1 MITRFPVVGV
11 HPMVDVQL
19 RATSPSVSTGVLL
32 PDLVT
37 MDLRGYM
44 AAVDEGLP
52 AEEPSGPLFTAL
64 LLHDLAGW
72 LRQRLRSS
80 LAGLLLRRRTRVP
93 RVYWS

>member
-1 MITRFPVVGV
+1 
-11 HPMVDVQL
+11 MVDVQL
-19 RATSPSVSTGVLL
+19 RATDPSVSTGALL

-64 LLHDLAGW
+64 LLQDLARW
-72 LRQRLRSS
+72 LRHWLRSS
-80 LAGLLLRRRTRVP
+80 LAGLLPRRRTRIP
-93 RVYWS
+93 RAYWS